1 MKEVEVIKYG
11 DLIKGAAESIKAVNI
26 GLLEKVT
33 AEAKSWC
40 AVGETGIL
48 RNSIMWK
55 TQEQSGGHTEGNVL
69 SSTAK
74 EGEGV
79 VGSATEYAGY
89 QEFGTRKMK
98 AQPFLRPAVE
108 IEVFGSSGAATMK
121 KYSAKAMESELK
133 KRKSRIL

>member
-40 AVGETGIL
+40 VPVSGLL

-55 TQEQSGGHTEGNVL
+55 TQEQSGGHEEGDVL
-69 SSTAK
+69 KATAK